1 MLQHLVFEDEFEA
14 RRRSGD
20 GLLAVG
26 LLDEVVRWEDA
37 LVRGGALGGA
47 NGGDGGGRAVVR
59 RHFCCC
65 SVQAWSVKLLLATSS
80 ALDPLPQAVTR
91 QRVVR
96 IASTY
101 PKM

>member
-14 RRRSGD
+14 RRRSGN

-26 LLDEVVRWEDA
+26 LLDEVVRGEDA
-37 LVRGGALGGA
+37 LVTRGALGGA
-47 NGGDGGGRAVVR
+47 NGGDGGERAVVG
-59 RHFCCC
+59 RHLCCC
-65 SVQAWSVKLLLATSS
+65 SVQAWSVKLLLAISS
-80 ALDPLPQAVTR
+80 ALDPLPQAVIR

-96 IASTY
+96 IASNY